1 MYNFN
6 QRNNFAYSLV
16 FYSIMKQIQL
26 LYLIICTLLFV
37 QAYPGERFPTP
48 PDSPTRLFY
57 IQRSSN
63 ANTVIYDANILAN
76 KSLNPKDPVHT
87 YWIRYG
93 EKGQKEELSTI
104 QRTLAYGL
112 YTDRIKSELNAF
124 EGYFLAYRKR
134 KFVVKLDTKG
144 TPIALFP
151 INGKLQILKRV
162 FVSVDESNMMPAVNY
177 IELFGKDQSTG
188 KDVYERFKP

>member
-1 MYNFN
+1 MLCACLY
-6 QRNNFAYSLV
+6 
-16 FYSIMKQIQL
+16 IQA
-26 LYLIICTLLFV
+26 V
-37 QAYPGERFPTP
+37 PGDRFPTP

-63 ANTVIYDANILAN
+63 ANTVIYDANMLAN
-76 KSLNPKDPVHT
+76 RSLNPKDPVYT
-87 YWIRYG
+87 YWLRYG
-93 EKGQKEELSTI
+93 EKGQKEELTTI

-112 YTDRIKSELNAF
+112 YTNRIKTESNAF

-134 KFVVKLDTKG
+134 KFVVKLDSKG
-144 TPIALFP
+144 NPIALFP

-162 FVSVDESNMMPAVNY
+162 FVSVDESNMMPSVNY
-177 IELFGKDQSTG
+177 IELFGKDQISG

>member
-1 MYNFN
+1 MLGGLILN
-6 QRNNFAYSLV
+6 
-16 FYSIMKQIQL
+16 MKQIRSLFL
-26 LYLIICTLLFV
+26 LMCAFVFV
-37 QAYPGERFPTP
+37 QAIPGERFPTP
-48 PDSPTRLFY
+48 PDSPIRLFY

-63 ANTVIYDANILAN
+63 ANTVVYDANLLAN
-76 KSLNPKDPVHT
+76 KALNPKDPVHT
-87 YWIRYG
+87 YWLRYG

-112 YTDRIKSELNAF
+112 YTDRIKTEPNAF

-134 KFVVKLDTKG
+134 KFVVKLDAKG
-144 TPIALFP
+144 SPMALFP

-162 FVSVDESNMMPAVNY
+162 FVSVEESHMMPTVNY

-188 KDVYERFKP
+188 KDVYERFNP

>member
-1 MYNFN
+1 
-6 QRNNFAYSLV
+6 
-16 FYSIMKQIQL
+16 MKRFS
-26 LYLIICTLLFV
+26 TLLLFIGASLCLRAWPV
-37 QAYPGERFPTP
+37 DRFPTP
-48 PDSPTRLFY
+48 PDTPNRLFY

-63 ANTVIYDANILAN
+63 ANTVIYDANLLPN
-76 KSLNPKDPVHT
+76 KSLNPNDPVHT

-112 YTDRIKSELNAF
+112 YTNRIHSETNAY

-134 KFVVKLDTKG
+134 KFIVKLDSKG

-162 FVSVDESNMMPAVNY
+162 FVSVDESHMMPGVNY
-177 IELFGKDQSTG
+177 IELFGKDLLTG

>member
-1 MYNFN
+1 MN
-6 QRNNFAYSLV
+6 R
-16 FYSIMKQIQL
+16 ICL
-26 LYLIICTLLFV
+26 LIFFICTWLAS
-37 QAYPGERFPTP
+37 QANPVDRFPTP
-48 PDSPTRLFY
+48 PDSPIRLFY

-63 ANTVIYDANILAN
+63 ANTVIYDANLLAN
-76 KSLNPKDPVHT
+76 KSLNAKDPVHT

-112 YTDRIKSELNAF
+112 YTDAIKSEVNAF

-134 KFVVKLDTKG
+134 KFVVKLDPRG

-162 FVSVDESNMMPAVNY
+162 FVSVDESHMMPSVNY
-177 IELFGKDQSTG
+177 IELFGKDPISG

>member
-1 MYNFN
+1 MI
-6 QRNNFAYSLV
+6 RL
-16 FYSIMKQIQL
+16 
-26 LYLIICTLLFV
+26 LIIMNLCGILLPTK
-37 QAYPGERFPTP
+37 ASPAERYPTP
-48 PDSPTRLFY
+48 PDAQNRLFF

-63 ANTVIYDANILAN
+63 ANTVIYDANFLKN
-76 KSLNPKDPVHT
+76 KVLDPKAPVHT

-112 YTDRIKSELNAF
+112 YTDAIKPEPNTY

-134 KFVVKLDTKG
+134 KFVVKLDSKG
-144 TPIALFP
+144 NPIALFP
-151 INGKLQILKRV
+151 INGRLQILKRV

-177 IELFGKDQSTG
+177 IELFGKDQITG
-188 KDVYERFKP
+188 KDVYERFKPY

>member
-1 MYNFN
+1 MVHPKFLWLCLI
-6 QRNNFAYSLV
+6 FAQLSV
-16 FYSIMKQIQL
+16 FAKNES
-26 LYLIICTLLFV
+26 
-37 QAYPGERFPTP
+37 YPSP
-48 PDSPTRLFY
+48 PNSPNRLFY

-63 ANTVIYDANILAN
+63 ANTVIYDANLLPN
-76 KSLNPKDPVHT
+76 KSLNPKDPVYT

-112 YTDRIKSELNAF
+112 YTNPIATQTNSY

-134 KFVVKLDTKG
+134 KFVVKLDNNG

-151 INGKLQILKRV
+151 INNKLQILKRV
-162 FVSVDESNMMPAVNY
+162 YVSVDESRFLTSVTY
-177 IELFGKDQSTG
+177 IELFGKDPLTG
-188 KDVYERFKP
+188 KDVYEKFKP

>member
-1 MYNFN
+1 
-6 QRNNFAYSLV
+6 
-16 FYSIMKQIQL
+16 MKRFIKLFLTFVAALFIQ
-26 LYLIICTLLFV
+26 
-37 QAYPGERFPTP
+37 ASPAERFPVP
-48 PDSPTRLFY
+48 PDSPNRLFY

-63 ANTVIYDANILAN
+63 ANTVIYDANILPN

-93 EKGQKEELSTI
+93 EKGQKEELTTI

-112 YTDRIKSELNAF
+112 YTDRIKTETNSF

-134 KFVVKLDTKG
+134 KFVVKLDSKG
-144 TPIALFP
+144 NPIALFP

-162 FVSVDESNMMPAVNY
+162 FVSVEESHMMPTVNY
-177 IELFGKDQSTG
+177 IELFGKDQTTG